1 MRLLVATTNPDKLRE
16 IRGVLT
22 GGSFGPALR
31 TDGLP
36 TVKLLSLT
44 DLPPVPEPEETG
56 ATFEANAEI
65 KALYY
70 DALARRSGVSGSAA
84 TDLTVAED
92 SGLEIDALGG
102 DPGVLSARFV
112 SPDASYAE
120 RFAEIYRRLNHMQ
133 APRPWTARF
142 VCAISV
148 VADGTPVFQT
158 RGTVEGRIAE
168 APAGGAGFGYD
179 PIFFYPDFG
188 CTLAEVSAER
198 KLMVAHR
205 GHAFRALDRWLSE
218 HHPY

>member
-1 MRLLVATTNPDKLRE
+1 
-16 IRGVLT
+16 
-22 GGSFGPALR
+22 
-31 TDGLP
+31 
-36 TVKLLSLT
+36 
-44 DLPPVPEPEETG
+44 
-56 ATFEANAEI
+56 
-65 KALYY
+65 
-70 DALARRSGVSGSAA
+70 
-84 TDLTVAED
+84 
-92 SGLEIDALGG
+92 
-102 DPGVLSARFV
+102 
-112 SPDASYAE
+112 
-120 RFAEIYRRLNHMQ
+120 MQ

-188 CTLAEVSAER
+188 CTLAEVSEER